1 MRAQGATS
9 GRSCAK
15 SAAPSN
21 SQRRLRMC
29 HTCMPPHRIGCSQP
43 TRSVKAVRSGML
55 NRAEKTGER
64 KAWCGYPCVLPGVGR
79 RRVKL
84 TQPLTAC
91 APVLCHASEVG
102 AWRSF
107 RLSVGPTARLRV
119 SDREKNRF
127 CKNGEGRQLRAELAA
142 RHRHRHRPRQLPHVR
157 WPPPAVRAVAA
168 RPPCRC
174 SGPKRCS
181 PPPKRRSRMR
191 ALSPCLRL
199 RRDRSA
205 RAKP

>member
-55 NRAEKTGER
+55 NRAEKR
-64 KAWCGYPCVLPGVGR
+64 ASVRQVCGYPCVLPGVGR

-127 CKNGEGRQLRAELAA
+127 CKNGKAGSYAQNLLHGIDIDIDPVSYHTYVGR
-142 RHRHRHRPRQLPHVR
+142 
-157 WPPPAVRAVAA
+157 PPPSAQPRPAA
-168 RPPCRC
+168 A
-174 SGPKRCS
+174 PKRCS